1 MKDII
6 TPSPSRKRKEET
18 RDIALSAWFTTREWE
33 EKVKPLIAQ
42 SGVKQSD
49 YFRGMVL
56 RGTVYAKAEPEVL
69 EKLLET
75 VETWQE
81 YRTHFSRIGNLIKA
95 GKMDVSAEETK
106 ALVERI
112 NHLLNELK

>member
-1 MKDII
+1 MKNI
-6 TPSPSRKRKEET
+6 SPPPGRKRKSET
-18 RDIALSAWFTTREWE
+18 RDIALSAWFTPREWE
-33 EKVKPLIAQ
+33 EKVKPMIAQ

-56 RGTVYAKAEPEVL
+56 HGTVHTRAKPEVL

-106 ALVERI
+106 EVMGRI
-112 NHLLNELK
+112 NKLLDQL